1 MKSDKVAILAK
12 KISLEFDKMSNPVL
26 SEYNLTSAQ
35 YRILKYLLS
44 HQKEK
49 VRQADIEKFYSLT
62 HPTTIGLL
70 EQLEKKGFIQKRINP
85 ADARSRIITL
95 TDQSLEMEEEL
106 EHIGEALE
114 EKLTAVLTEEE
125 RLQLIELL
133 HKLLSQFG

>member
-1 MKSDKVAILAK
+1 M
-12 KISLEFDKMSNPVL
+12 
-26 SEYNLTSAQ
+26 
-35 YRILKYLLS
+35 S

-70 EQLEKKGFIQKRINP
+70 EQLEKKGFIQKQINP

-95 TDQSLEMEEEL
+95 TDQSLEMEEKL